1 MSIQT
6 DDFDMSDLPLP
17 KRMLSAAPASP
28 REEAIERA
36 LRPKL
41 FDEYVGQAKVRGQLE
56 IFIGA
61 ARFRSEAMDHVLL
74 FSASRVPRASRIGPR
89 FKQ

>member
-6 DDFDMSDLPLP
+6 DDFASAPQ
-17 KRMLSAAPASP
+17 RVLSAAPTSP

-41 FDEYVGQAKVRGQLE
+41 LEEYVGQAKPP
-56 IFIGA
+56 
-61 ARFRSEAMDHVLL
+61 DT
-74 FSASRVPRASRIGPR
+74 
-89 FKQ
+89 